1 MSHTSPIF
9 SRVPIDLPNRSGFD
23 MSHENLGTM
32 TTGTLIPVLV
42 DELLP
47 NDTIS
52 LGANFQV
59 QLPPMATDFFGR
71 VDVVLEA
78 FFVPNRLLWGGW
90 KNFMTHPTANPVYPD
105 GTLTQGKSKYMPRI
119 RFQVGGTSVTTNGS
133 LMGSGTL
140 ADYLGVK
147 SYQVPQGIQELTSI
161 EFNALPFIAYHRIYD
176 DWYRDSRIQ
185 SPLFYPAPFGS
196 VSNNIAYVPFQAGGE
211 FSPQVYPAGDS
222 SINNAQPGQFS
233 DGIQLNSLRQRNFS
247 KDYFTTASPL
257 PQAGNAATLEFD
269 VEDTTGTFSIAA
281 LRSANSLQKWMER
294 NNIMG
299 YRYADQIYGQ
309 YGCYPSDAIMD
320 KCLYL
325 GRISKNVYN
334 RSVFQTTPIATGES
348 IVSSNPFSGV
358 ASKYGSSMAVGEG
371 SLVDNIRVK
380 EHGFLM
386 VLASLVPHAY
396 YSTGCRRYLQRSV
409 VGDIAFPLLAGMG
422 EQAIYSSEL
431 YSSALPTSGAYSDP
445 ATNMKPVDDIFGYT
459 DLYAEYK
466 YHDDEVH
473 GFLRDGSSLDS
484 FALQRGFS
492 ESPELSSDFL
502 QIPVTYLD
510 QVKIYGTETPGS
522 TNDDPDQ
529 LFDAWYDIYFPYKKV
544 STLPE
549 YSLPTLGDLKNV
561 HKGQAS
567 RGGTRL

>member
-1 MSHTSPIF
+1 MSHTSSIF
-9 SRVPIDLPNRSGFD
+9 SRTPIELPNRSGFD
-23 MSHENLGTM
+23 MSHENLGTQ
-32 TTGTLIPVLV
+32 TCGTLVPVLV

-59 QLPPMATDFFGR
+59 QLPPMATDFYGR
-71 VDVVLEA
+71 VDYILEA
-78 FFVPNRLLWGGW
+78 FFVPARLLWGGW
-90 KNFMTHPTANPVYPD
+90 KSFMTHPTANPTYPVN
-105 GTLTQGKSKYMPRI
+105 TPVQGRSKYMPQI
-119 RFQVGGTSVTTNGS
+119 YLSGAESSDPDVSDTYAGS
-133 LMGSGTL
+133 L
-140 ADYLGVK
+140 ADYLGMKDTYSNSDYFEV
-147 SYQVPQGIQELTSI
+147 
-161 EFNALPFIAYHRIYD
+161 NALPFLAYHRIWD

-185 SPLFYPAPFGS
+185 APVFYSPDSSVSASHLTGGADFPANPSYAPF
-196 VSNNIAYVPFQAGGE
+196 VSGGVSSPFFYYGRAME
-211 FSPQVYPAGDS
+211 RFGDFVNAS
-222 SINNAQPGQFS
+222 SCRFV
-233 DGIQLNSLRQRNFS
+233 DGKSLCDLRQRNWS

-269 VEDTTGTFSIAA
+269 VNDDQGTFSIAA

-325 GRISKNVYN
+325 GRVSQNVYT
-334 RSVFQTTPIATGES
+334 RSVFQTAQGGD
-348 IVSSNPFSGV
+348 SSRNPFNGTGQ
-358 ASKYGSSMAVGEG
+358 KFGSSQSIGEG

-386 VLASLVPHAY
+386 VLASLVPHSY
-396 YSTGCRRYLQRSV
+396 YSTGMRRYLKRSV
-409 VGDIAFPLLAGMG
+409 VGDIAFPLLSGMG
-422 EQAIYSSEL
+422 EQAIRQSEL
-431 YSSALPTSGAYSDP
+431 NGTLGSAGAIDG
-445 ATNMKPVDDIFGYT
+445 VFGYT

-473 GFLRDGSSLDS
+473 GLLVDGQSLES
-484 FALQRGFS
+484 FALQRGFGRGS
-492 ESPELSSDFL
+492 DLETQLSSDFL
-502 QIPVTYLD
+502 QIPVDYMD
-510 QVKIYGTETPGS
+510 QVYAVSNSASG
-522 TNDDPDQ
+522 
-529 LFDAWYDIYFPYKKV
+529 FDCWYDIFFPYKKI

-549 YSLPTLGDLKNV
+549 YSIPTLGDLKNV
-561 HKGQAS
+561 HVKKVS

>member
-105 GTLTQGKSKYMPRI
+105 GTLVQGKSKYMPRL
-119 RFQVGGTSVTTNGS
+119 RFQIGGTLPVNDGS
-133 LMGSGTL
+133 LFSSGTL

-147 SYQVPQGIQELTSI
+147 SYQVPPGIQAVTSI
-161 EFNALPFIAYHRIYD
+161 DLNALPFVAYHRIWD

-185 SPLFYPAPFGS
+185 SPLFYPAPFGTS
-196 VSNNIAYVPFQAGGE
+196 SSNVSYLPFQAGGE
-211 FSPQVYPAGDS
+211 VEPQVFTAVPSGVFTS
-222 SINNAQPGQFS
+222 QNAQFS
-233 DGIQLNSLRQRNFS
+233 DGISLNSLRQRNFS

-257 PQAGNAATLEFD
+257 PQTGNAATLEFD
-269 VEDTTGTFSIAA
+269 VEDNTGTFSIAA

-309 YGCYPSDAIMD
+309 YGVYPSDAIMD

-334 RSVFQTTPIATGES
+334 RSVFQTATGLQS
-348 IVSSNPFSGV
+348 GSQNPFSGV

-380 EHGFLM
+380 EHGFLI

-409 VGDIAFPLLAGMG
+409 VGDIAFPLLSGMG

-431 YSSALPTSGAYSDP
+431 YSSSLPTTSAYEDLAS
-445 ATNMKPVDDIFGYT
+445 NMKPIDEVFGYT

-473 GFLRDGSSLDS
+473 GFLRDGSSLES

-492 ESPELSSDFL
+492 DSPELSSEFL
-502 QIPVTYLD
+502 QIPVNYLD
-510 QVKIYGTETPGS
+510 QVKVYGDATPGS
-522 TNDDPDQ
+522 IEDDPSVA
-529 LFDAWYDIYFPYKKV
+529 FDAWYDIYFPYKKI

-561 HKGQAS
+561 HKGHAS